1 MLTVLKIIGIS
12 IVSVIVLYLLL
23 LAVAALFV
31 NPQKEYATN
40 SRFYRFLLNS
50 STAIALKLIR
60 VRPHCSGMEQLPETG
75 RFLLV
80 CNHRSNYDPIVTGHV
95 LRTSDLAFI
104 SKADNFKIPIWGRLI
119 RKCCFMAIDRE
130 NPKKAFTTIQN
141 AAHLLQADECSVAVY
156 PEGTRSKNLEL
167 LPFHHGVFKIAQKA
181 HVPIVVMTIRGT
193 ESIYKNIPF
202 HHTDVFLNIITTI
215 SADDVKAQRTSELE
229 QTIRELMLEDLSHPI

>member
-1 MLTVLKIIGIS
+1 
-12 IVSVIVLYLLL
+12 
-23 LAVAALFV
+23 
-31 NPQKEYATN
+31 
-40 SRFYRFLLNS
+40 
-50 STAIALKLIR
+50 
-60 VRPHCSGMEQLPETG
+60 MEHLPETG

-80 CNHRSNYDPIVTGHV
+80 CNHRSNYDPIVTWHV

-141 AAHLLQADECSVAVY
+141 AAHLIQADECSVAVY

-202 HHTDVFLNIITTI
+202 HHTDVYLNIISTI
-215 SADDVKAQRTSELE
+215 SADDVKAHRTSELE
-229 QTIRELMLEDLSHPI
+229 QMIRELMLEDLSHPI